1 MVTAATRIARRLAAF
16 LAVLALGACATV
28 EPIDRFMLA
37 SEQKSARL
45 ADGKGALSHAQS
57 QKVLDDLKR
66 RSPETGVLD
75 RHVAIEAELAGTPLS
90 MGNAA
95 TPLEDGR
102 AAYAAMLQAIRGA
115 RHHVHMEMYIFEDD
129 EVGREFARAMAEPAR
144 AGVKVRF
151 IYDAVGSMRAR
162 KGFFEEMEQAG
173 IAVAVF
179 NPVAPG
185 LVKRSPVDA
194 QARDHRKLLLVD
206 GRVAILGGINI
217 SRVYGSS
224 SASGGG
230 GGGGGG
236 SGGGKGGASFEDQ
249 PWRDLQVRLEGPV
262 VADFQRAFVEQ
273 WKKWKKE
280 AIPEAGLYPK
290 LAQAGP
296 HLVRAVA
303 SSPSEDGAPDALYLA
318 LISAIE
324 SSETEVCITNAYFV
338 PHPQLLEALSSAAKR
353 GVDVKLVLPGKTDN
367 ALVFHAGRAH
377 YQPLLEAGVKIFER
391 KQRLLHTKSAV
402 IDGVWSTVGSTN
414 LDWRSLAYNDELNAV
429 VIGPEFAARMKAIF
443 ERDLAESEVITPEKW
458 RKRPFMDRVKETAA
472 VNFSE
477 LL

>member
-1 MVTAATRIARRLAAF
+1 
-16 LAVLALGACATV
+16 
-28 EPIDRFMLA
+28 MLT
-37 SEQKSARL
+37 SERQTARL
-45 ADGKGALSHAQS
+45 SDGKGALSHEQS
-57 QKVLDDLKR
+57 QKVLEELKS
-66 RSPETGVLD
+66 RSPNTGVLG
-75 RHVAIEAELAGTPLS
+75 RHVAVEEKLS
-90 MGNAA
+90 GARLSVGNAA
-95 TPLEDGR
+95 VPLEDGR
-102 AAYAAMLQAIRGA
+102 AAYRAMLQAIHGA

-129 EVGREFARAMAEPAR
+129 EVGREFARAMAERAR
-144 AGVKVRF
+144 AGVKVRL
-151 IYDAVGSMRAR
+151 IYDAVGSLRAR

-185 LVKRSPVDA
+185 LVKRGPIDA

-230 GGGGGG
+230 AR
-236 SGGGKGGASFEDQ
+236 SDASFEDR
-249 PWRDLQVRLEGPV
+249 PWRDLQVRIEGPA

-273 WKKWKKE
+273 WEQWKKE
-280 AIPEAGLYPK
+280 SIPQAGLFPK
-290 LAQAGP
+290 LANTGP
-296 HLVRAVA
+296 HLVRVVA
-303 SSPSEDGAPDALYLA
+303 SSPREDGAPDALYLA

-324 SSETEVCITNAYFV
+324 SAETEVCITNAYFV
-338 PHPQLLEALSSAAKR
+338 PHPQLLEALAAAARR

-367 ALVFHAGRAH
+367 ALVFHAGRAQ
-377 YQPLLEAGVKIFER
+377 YQPLLEAGVKIHER
-391 KQRLLHTKSAV
+391 KERLLHTKSAV

-443 ERDLAESEVITPEKW
+443 ERDIAESEAITTEKW
-458 RKRPFMDRVKETAA
+458 AKRPFMDRVKETAA

>member
-1 MVTAATRIARRLAAF
+1 
-16 LAVLALGACATV
+16 
-28 EPIDRFMLA
+28 MLT
-37 SEQKSARL
+37 SERQTARL
-45 ADGKGALSHAQS
+45 SDGKGALSHEQS
-57 QKVLDDLKR
+57 RKVFEELKS
-66 RSPETGVLD
+66 RSPNTGVLG
-75 RHVAIEAELAGTPLS
+75 RHVAVEEKLS
-90 MGNAA
+90 GARLSVGNAA
-95 TPLEDGR
+95 VPLEDGR
-102 AAYAAMLQAIRGA
+102 AAYRAMLQAIRGA

-129 EVGREFARAMAEPAR
+129 EVGREFARAMAERAR
-144 AGVKVRF
+144 AGVKVRL
-151 IYDAVGSMRAR
+151 IYDAVGSLRAR

-185 LVKRSPVDA
+185 LVKRGPIDA

-230 GGGGGG
+230 AR
-236 SGGGKGGASFEDQ
+236 SDASFEDR
-249 PWRDLQVRLEGPV
+249 PWRDLQVRIEGPA

-273 WKKWKKE
+273 WEQWKKE
-280 AIPEAGLYPK
+280 SIPQAGLFPK
-290 LAQAGP
+290 LANTGP
-296 HLVRAVA
+296 HLVRVVA
-303 SSPSEDGAPDALYLA
+303 SSPREDGAPDALYLA

-324 SSETEVCITNAYFV
+324 SAETEVCITNAYFV
-338 PHPQLLEALSSAAKR
+338 PHPQLLEALAAAARR

-367 ALVFHAGRAH
+367 ALVFHAGRAQ
-377 YQPLLEAGVKIFER
+377 YQPLLEAGVKIHER
-391 KQRLLHTKSAV
+391 KERLLHTKSAV

-443 ERDLAESEVITPEKW
+443 ERDIAESEAITTEKW
-458 RKRPFMDRVKETAA
+458 AKRPFMDRVKETAA

>member
-1 MVTAATRIARRLAAF
+1 VDRAAARLAHRLAAL
-16 LAVLALGACATV
+16 LAVIALGACATV

-37 SEQKSARL
+37 SERQTVRM

-57 QKVLDDLKR
+57 QKVLQELKG
-66 RSPETGVLD
+66 RSPNTGILD
-75 RHVAIEAELAGTPLS
+75 RHVAVEEALAGTRLS
-90 MGNAA
+90 VGNAA
-95 TPLEDGR
+95 VPLEDGR
-102 AAYAAMLQAIRGA
+102 ATYAAMLQAIRGA

-129 EVGREFARAMAEPAR
+129 EVGREFARAMAERAR
-144 AGVKVRF
+144 AGVKVRL

-179 NPVAPG
+179 NPVATG
-185 LVKRSPVDA
+185 LVKRGPIDA

-206 GRVAILGGINI
+206 GRVAVLGGINI
-217 SRVYGSS
+217 SRVYGSA
-224 SASGGG
+224 SASGSGGG
-230 GGGGGG
+230 GGGD
-236 SGGGKGGASFEDQ
+236 KGGAAFEDR
-249 PWRDLQVRLEGPV
+249 PWRDLQVRIEGPA

-280 AIPEAGLYPK
+280 SLPEAGLYPK
-290 LAQAGP
+290 LSPAGP

-324 SSETEVCITNAYFV
+324 AAETEVCITNAYFV
-338 PHPQLLEALSSAAKR
+338 PHPQLLEALAAAARR

-367 ALVFHAGRAH
+367 ALVFHAGRAN
-377 YQPLLEAGVKIFER
+377 YQPLLEAGVKIYER
-391 KQRLLHTKSAV
+391 KERLLHTKSAV
-402 IDGVWSTVGSTN
+402 IDGVWSTIGSTN

-443 ERDLAESEVITPEKW
+443 ERDLANSEAITPGKW
-458 RKRPFMDRVKETAA
+458 AKRPFMDRIKETAA